1 MEEKGS
7 SVMKKSASRRRFLQD
22 MTALGAASGVSAA
35 LGATEAHAQQSLNL
49 AQAQPASPSMLAANN
64 ARPLPRIQLLI
75 GPGTLPSVG
84 KDRMDL
90 LRYRLSGNPRLTGE
104 QMLEPLPEIAKVARV
119 EVDKG
124 NPYGQGSY
132 EDLRKLALRAEEV
145 LKSPEVDGLVYVQGT
160 NTIEETSYFLN
171 LTVHSDK
178 PIVITGAQRPF
189 NALSSDA
196 QMNLLDAVRLASAPA
211 SRGKGAL
218 VAFNGEINAARDVTK
233 TNTYHLQTFRTRDL
247 GLIGYIDPDK
257 IEYYRTPHRRHTVN
271 SEFSLTG
278 VQSMPYVEVAYIHT
292 GTRAGVANAMVG
304 LGAKG
309 IVIASVGAGAPN
321 GLDKELEEIIKKGS
335 AVVVQSSRVGEGR
348 IVRGN
353 NWYESGMVVA
363 DNLSPQKAALLLTLA
378 LTKTSNVDEVQ
389 RMFDEY

>member
-1 MEEKGS
+1 
-7 SVMKKSASRRRFLQD
+7 MKKSANRRQFLQEV
-22 MTALGAASGVSAA
+22 TALSAAGGVSVA
-35 LGATEAHAQQSLNL
+35 LGNGARGQQVAQV
-49 AQAQPASPSMLAANN
+49 QANTPTANTT
-64 ARPLPRIQLLI
+64 RTLPRIHLMI

-119 EVDKG
+119 DVDKG
-124 NPYGQGSY
+124 NPYDQGSY
-132 EDLRKLALRAEEV
+132 EDLRKLALRADEV
-145 LKSPEVDGLVYVQGT
+145 LRSPDVDGLVYVQGT
-160 NTIEETSYFLN
+160 NTIEETTYFLS

-178 PIVITGAQRPF
+178 PIVVTGAQRPF

-196 QMNLLDAVRLASAPA
+196 QMNLLDAVRLASTPA
-211 SRGKGAL
+211 ARGKGAL
-218 VAFNGEINAARDVTK
+218 VAFNGEINAAREVTK

-247 GLIGYIDPDK
+247 GLLGYIDPDR
-257 IEYYRTPHRRHTVN
+257 IEFYRTPHRRHTVD
-271 SEFSLTG
+271 SEFGLAG
-278 VQSMPYVEVAYIHT
+278 VQSMPYVEIAYIHT
-292 GTRAGVANAMVG
+292 GTRAGVADAMVG

-321 GLDKELEEIIKKGS
+321 GLTKELEEIIKKRS

-353 NWYESGMVVA
+353 NWYEPGMVAA

-378 LTKTSNVDEVQ
+378 LTKTSDVEEIQ

>member
-1 MEEKGS
+1 MDKP
-7 SVMKKSASRRRFLQD
+7 ASRRRFLQD
-22 MTALGAASGVSAA
+22 MTALGAAGSVSATFA
-35 LGATEAHAQQSLNL
+35 AGETAAAEPLRV
-49 AQAQPASPSMLAANN
+49 AQAQPPGAAASQTRATESAGARGLA
-64 ARPLPRIQLLI
+64 RVQLMI

-104 QMLEPLPEIAKVARV
+104 QMLEPLPEIGKVARV

-132 EDLRKLALRAEEV
+132 DDLRKLALRAEEV
-145 LKSPEVDGLVYVQGT
+145 LRSPDVDGMVYVQGT
-160 NTIEETSYFLN
+160 NTLEETAYFLG

-178 PIVITGAQRPF
+178 PIVVTGAQRPF

-196 QMNLLDAVRLASAPA
+196 QMNLLDAVRLACAPA

-218 VAFNGEINAARDVTK
+218 VAFNGEINAGREVTK

-247 GLIGYIDPDK
+247 GLLGYIDPDR
-257 IEYYRTPHRRHTVN
+257 IEFYRTPHRRHTVN

-292 GTRAGVANAMVG
+292 GTRAGVAKAMVG

-321 GLDKELEEIIKKGS
+321 SLDKELEEIINNRR
-335 AVVVQSSRVGEGR
+335 AVVVVSSRVGEGR
-348 IVRGN
+348 IVRNN
-353 NWYESGMVVA
+353 NWYEPGMVVA
-363 DNLSPQKAALLLTLA
+363 DNLSPQKAAILLSLA
-378 LTKTSNVDEVQ
+378 LTRTSNPDEIQ

>member
-1 MEEKGS
+1 MEN
-7 SVMKKSASRRRFLQD
+7 SASRRVFLQTV
-22 MTALGAASGVSAA
+22 TAFGAASGASVA
-35 LGATEAHAQQSLNL
+35 LGTDTSHAQDALQT
-49 AQAQPASPSMLAANN
+49 AQAQPIAPIPSPRDRRSGLS
-64 ARPLPRIQLLI
+64 RVQLMI

-104 QMLEPLPEIAKVARV
+104 QMLEPLPEIAKIAHV

-132 EDLRKLALRAEEV
+132 DELRKLALRAEEV
-145 LKSPEVDGLVYVQGT
+145 LQSPEVDGLVYVQGT
-160 NTIEETSYFLN
+160 NTIEETAYFLN
-171 LTVHSDK
+171 LTVHSEK
-178 PIVITGAQRPF
+178 PIVITGAQRPY

-196 QMNLLDAVRLASAPA
+196 QMNLLDAVRLACAPA

-218 VAFNGEINAARDVTK
+218 VAFNGEINAAREVTK

-247 GLIGYIDPDK
+247 GLLGYIDPDK
-257 IEYYRTPHRRHTVN
+257 VEFYRTPHRRHTVS
-271 SEFSLTG
+271 SEFKLADL
-278 VQSMPYVEVAYIHT
+278 QSMPYVEIAYVHT
-292 GTRAGVANAMVG
+292 GTRPGVAKALVG

-309 IVIASVGAGAPN
+309 LIIASVGAGAPN
-321 GLDKELEEIIKKGS
+321 GLDKELEEIITKGS

-353 NWYESGMVVA
+353 NWYEPGMVVA

-378 LTKTSNVDEVQ
+378 LTKTSNPDKIQ

>member
-1 MEEKGS
+1 MID
-7 SVMKKSASRRRFLQD
+7 KSASRRGFLQH
-22 MTALGAASGVSAA
+22 MTALGALGGASAGIAASGLRAA
-35 LGATEAHAQQSLNL
+35 EPRLI
-49 AQAQPASPSMLAANN
+49 AQAQPGAASAPLTRAFETAETGG
-64 ARPLPRIQLLI
+64 LPRIQLMI

-124 NPYGQGSY
+124 NPYAQATH
-132 EDLRKLALRAEEV
+132 EDLRKLALRVEEV
-145 LKSPEVDGLVYVQGT
+145 LQSPDVDGLVYVQGT
-160 NTIEETSYFLN
+160 NTIEETSYFLG

-178 PIVITGAQRPF
+178 PIVVTGAQRPY
-189 NALSSDA
+189 NGLSSDA
-196 QMNLLDAVRLASAPA
+196 QMNLLDAVRLACAPE
-211 SRGKGAL
+211 SRGKGVL
-218 VAFNGEINAARDVTK
+218 VAFNGEINAGRDVTK
-233 TNTYHLQTFRTRDL
+233 TNTYHLHTFRTRDL
-247 GLIGYIDPDK
+247 GLLGYIDPDK

-278 VQSMPYVEVAYIHT
+278 VQTLPYVEVAYIHT
-292 GTRAGVANAMVG
+292 GTRPGLANALVG

-309 IVIASVGAGAPN
+309 IVIASVGAGSP
-321 GLDKELEEIIKKGS
+321 GSLDKEFEEILKKRT

-348 IVRGN
+348 VVRNN
-353 NWYESGMVVA
+353 NWYEAGMVVA
-363 DNLSPQKAALLLTLA
+363 DNLSPQKAAILLSLA
-378 LTKTSNVDEVQ
+378 LTKTSDADDIQ

>member
-1 MEEKGS
+1 MEET
-7 SVMKKSASRRRFLQD
+7 RRRFLHR
-22 MTALGAASGVSAA
+22 MSALSAIGGASAA
-35 LGATEAHAQQSLNL
+35 FGTNAADAQESNRLT
-49 AQAQPASPSMLAANN
+49 QAQPSVTSPSEAAP
-64 ARPLPRIQLLI
+64 RPLPRVHLMV

-90 LRYRLSGNPRLTGE
+90 LRYRLSGIPRLTGE

-145 LKSPEVDGLVYVQGT
+145 LRSPDLDGLVYVQGT
-160 NTIEETSYFLN
+160 NTIEETAYFLG

-178 PIVITGAQRPF
+178 PLVITGAQRPY
-189 NALSSDA
+189 NGLSSDA
-196 QMNLLDAVRLASAPA
+196 QMNLLDAVRLACAPE
-211 SRGKGAL
+211 SRGKGVL
-218 VAFNGEINAARDVTK
+218 VAFNGEINAGRDVTK

-247 GLIGYIDPDK
+247 GLLGYIDPDK
-257 IEYYRTPHRRHTVN
+257 IEFYRTPHRRHTLN
-271 SEFSLTG
+271 SEFNLSD
-278 VQSMPYVEVAYIHT
+278 VQSLPYVEVVYIHT
-292 GTRAGVANAMVG
+292 GARPGLADAMVK

-309 IVIASVGAGAPN
+309 IVIASVGAGSP
-321 GLDKELEEIIKKGS
+321 GSLDKEFTDILQKRS

-348 IVRGN
+348 IVRNN
-353 NWYESGMVVA
+353 NWWESGMVVA
-363 DNLSPQKAALLLTLA
+363 DNLSPQKSAILLSLA
-378 LTKTSNVDEVQ
+378 LTKTSDPATVQ

>member
-1 MEEKGS
+1 MD
-7 SVMKKSASRRRFLQD
+7 KSESRRRFLQD
-22 MTALGAASGVSAA
+22 MTALGAAGGVSAA
-35 LGATEAHAQQSLNL
+35 LGATSARAQQSLEV
-49 AQAQPASPSMLAANN
+49 AQAQPGSPAMRSADS
-64 ARPLPRIQLLI
+64 ARNLPRIQLMI

-104 QMLEPLPEIAKVARV
+104 QMLEPLPEIAKIARV

-145 LKSPEVDGLVYVQGT
+145 LRSPDVDGLVYVQGT
-160 NTIEETSYFLN
+160 NTIEETSYFLG

-178 PIVITGAQRPF
+178 PIVVTGAQRPF
-189 NALSSDA
+189 NGLSSDA
-196 QMNLLDAVRLASAPA
+196 QMNLLDAVRLACEPA

-218 VAFNGEINAARDVTK
+218 VAFNGEINAARDVSK

-247 GLIGYIDPDK
+247 GLLGYIDPDK
-257 IEYYRTPHRRHTVN
+257 IEYYRTPHRRHTMS

-321 GLDKELEEIIKKGS
+321 ALDKELVEIIKKGS

-353 NWYESGMVVA
+353 NWYEAGMVVA

-378 LTKTSNVDEVQ
+378 LTKTSNVDEIQ

>member
-1 MEEKGS
+1 MN
-7 SVMKKSASRRRFLQD
+7 KSANRRQFLQEMSTLGVAGGVSIAVGD
-22 MTALGAASGVSAA
+22 TALG
-35 LGATEAHAQQSLNL
+35 QQL
-49 AQAQPASPSMLAANN
+49 AQAQADTAIPSAPPN
-64 ARPLPRIQLLI
+64 LPRIHLMI

-124 NPYGQGSY
+124 NPYDQGSY
-132 EDLRKLALRAEEV
+132 DDLRRLALRAEEV
-145 LKSPEVDGLVYVQGT
+145 LRSPDADGLVYVQGT
-160 NTIEETSYFLN
+160 NTIEETSYFLS
-171 LTVHSDK
+171 LTVHSEK
-178 PIVITGAQRPF
+178 PIVVTGAQRPF

-196 QMNLLDAVRLASAPA
+196 QMNLLDAVRLASHPA
-211 SRGKGAL
+211 ARGKGAL
-218 VAFNGEINAARDVTK
+218 VAFNGEINAAREVTK
-233 TNTYHLQTFRTRDL
+233 MNTYHLQTFRTRDL
-247 GLIGYIDPDK
+247 GLLGYIDPDK
-257 IEYYRTPHRRHTVN
+257 IEFYRTPHRHHTVN
-271 SEFSLTG
+271 SEFSLAS

-292 GTRAGVANAMVG
+292 GTRAGVADAMIG

-321 GLDKELEEIIKKGS
+321 ALTKELQGIINKRS

-378 LTKTSNVDEVQ
+378 LTKTSDVEEIQ

>member
-1 MEEKGS
+1 M
-7 SVMKKSASRRRFLQD
+7 
-22 MTALGAASGVSAA
+22 
-35 LGATEAHAQQSLNL
+35 
-49 AQAQPASPSMLAANN
+49 
-64 ARPLPRIQLLI
+64 I

-104 QMLEPLPEIAKVARV
+104 QMLGSLPEITKVARV

-124 NPYGQGSY
+124 NPYDQGSY

-145 LKSPEVDGLVYVQGT
+145 LRSPDVDGLVYVQGT
-160 NTIEETSYFLN
+160 NTIEETSYFLS

-178 PIVITGAQRPF
+178 PIVVTGAQRPF
-189 NALSSDA
+189 NGLSSDA

-218 VAFNGEINAARDVTK
+218 VAFNGEINAAREVTK

-247 GLIGYIDPDK
+247 GLLGYIDPDK
-257 IEYYRTPHRRHTVN
+257 IEFYRTPHRRHTVN
-271 SEFSLTG
+271 SEFSLMG
-278 VQSMPYVEVAYIHT
+278 VQGLPYVEIAYIHT
-292 GTRAGVANAMVG
+292 GTRAGVADAMVG

-321 GLDKELEEIIKKGS
+321 GLTKELEEVIKKRS
-335 AVVVQSSRVGEGR
+335 AVIVQSSRVGEGR

-378 LTKTSNVDEVQ
+378 LTKSSDVEEIQ

>member
-1 MEEKGS
+1 MDE
-7 SVMKKSASRRRFLQD
+7 SASRRRFLQD
-22 MTALGAASGVSAA
+22 MTALGAAGGVSAA
-35 LGATEAHAQQSLNL
+35 LGATSARAQQSLEI
-49 AQAQPASPSMLAANN
+49 AQAQPSAPSMRSAEN
-64 ARPLPRIQLLI
+64 ARSLPRIQLMI

-104 QMLEPLPEIAKVARV
+104 QMLEPLPEIAKIARV

-145 LKSPEVDGLVYVQGT
+145 LRSPDVDGLVYVQGT

-178 PIVITGAQRPF
+178 PIVVTGAQRPF

-196 QMNLLDAVRLASAPA
+196 QMNLLDAMRLACAPA

-218 VAFNGEINAARDVTK
+218 VAFNGEINAARDVSK

-247 GLIGYIDPDK
+247 GLLGYIDPDK
-257 IEYYRTPHRRHTVN
+257 IEYYRTPHRRHTLN

-321 GLDKELEEIIKKGS
+321 GLDKELVDIIKKGS

-353 NWYESGMVVA
+353 NWYEPGMVVA

-378 LTKTSNVDEVQ
+378 LTKTSNVEEIQ
-389 RMFDEY
+389 RRFDEY